1 MKRQCG
7 DPEPSF
13 LRMLVID
20 FSIADTGFP
29 DYICWQNFTER
40 FSRTLELLVEKAG
53 APLPYDAVLPA
64 RLNQECCFGR
74 VVTLDQKRV
83 GEIEKLVRTALFN
96 RPCVPKS
103 VEPTAWMEFM
113 SGFTS

>member
-1 MKRQCG
+1 MVDYKIHWLKMMSV
-7 DPEPSF
+7 PES
-13 LRMLVID
+13 RAVVGRHDGINGRD
-20 FSIADTGFP
+20 R
-29 DYICWQNFTER
+29 QNFTER

-64 RLNQECCFGR
+64 RVNQECCFGR